1 MLLIH
6 VKNSS
11 VTVSLQRDTV
21 FISLSF
27 PFSLN
32 CESKYTVI
40 CVEPRNLFLI

>member
-11 VTVSLQRDTV
+11 VTVSLQRDTA
-21 FISLSF
+21 FISLCF

-32 CESKYTVI
+32 CESKCTVI
-40 CVEPRNLFLI
+40 GVQPRN